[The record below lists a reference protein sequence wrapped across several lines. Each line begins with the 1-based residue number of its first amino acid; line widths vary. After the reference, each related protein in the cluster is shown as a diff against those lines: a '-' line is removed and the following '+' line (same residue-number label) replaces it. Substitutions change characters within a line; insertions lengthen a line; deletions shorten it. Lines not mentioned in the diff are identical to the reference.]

1 MDAHALTNELND
13 LLSVETRSML
23 EHLHESTPH
32 VDASTYRI
40 WKDLQSLAHRDTDHA
55 ARLSALLSRLNL
67 PERPRPFPQSVGNF
81 HFMTLQRIVPLL
93 VEARRKKTIGKGEVE
108 EIIAKIARIPP
119 KTVSRNDQEAL
130 KALAAPFSGCRFC
143 PTGGITAESAPA
155 WLAEEAVLCVGGS
168 WLVARGT
175 PDPDAITA
183 MARRASDLR

>member
-93 VEARRKKTIGKGEVE
+93 VDEKSRQVAAYSRAVAHAGTELDVISELESLRADNEAELKQLEKFR
-108 EIIAKIARIPP
+108 A
-119 KTVSRNDQEAL
+119 AL
-130 KALAAPFSGCRFC
+130 SHAAGVAHAAAPSQSGDITYGGALA
-143 PTGGITAESAPA
+143 
-155 WLAEEAVLCVGGS
+155 
-168 WLVARGT
+168 VA
-175 PDPDAITA
+175 AK
-183 MARRASDLR
+183 ASQNAKAGKA